1 MEDAGTLTPTEL
13 TKIFGVNP
21 RTLTQWMSEGR
32 FASVR
37 TLGGPKRLDADAVAM
52 LNNRHDVLMLERRAH
67 GRATQSVA

>member
-32 FASVR
+32 FSSVR
-37 TLGGPKRLDADAVAM
+37 ILGGPKRLDADVVAVP
-52 LNNRHDVLMLERRAH
+52 NNRHDVMVLERRTH
-67 GRATQSVA
+67 GGATASVA